1 MPAQHGHVRSPSRT
15 IVRSSVAIHSLKG
28 QERELELGDGNRDSR
43 PQQVVVIP
51 LQGIEVRTSAAGIAV
66 AVVVADGTEV
76 LAQRMNSGCIDI
88 RWLAQQQVQVQSV
101 LEVHVAQQG
110 HLDSS
115 SKQLLALQEQ
125 VLVLHRTEVP
135 HMVVVPHDWVVLALA
150 FHRPDLHSD
159 QVCERW
165 NGMVQEPLQ
174 MSQHVLEEERHM
186 VRQRQQ
192 VLEQEKM

>member
-1 MPAQHGHVRSPSRT
+1 
-15 IVRSSVAIHSLKG
+15 
-28 QERELELGDGNRDSR
+28 
-43 PQQVVVIP
+43 
-51 LQGIEVRTSAAGIAV
+51 
-66 AVVVADGTEV
+66 
-76 LAQRMNSGCIDI
+76 MNSGCIDI
-88 RWLAQQQVQVQSV
+88 RWLAQQQVQVQVQSV
-101 LEVHVAQQG
+101 LEVHVARQG

-125 VLVLHRTEVP
+125 ALVLHRTEVP
-135 HMVVVPHDWVVLALA
+135 HTVVVPHDWVVLAPA
-150 FHRPDLHSD
+150 FHRPDLHSE

-186 VRQRQQ
+186 VWQRQQ